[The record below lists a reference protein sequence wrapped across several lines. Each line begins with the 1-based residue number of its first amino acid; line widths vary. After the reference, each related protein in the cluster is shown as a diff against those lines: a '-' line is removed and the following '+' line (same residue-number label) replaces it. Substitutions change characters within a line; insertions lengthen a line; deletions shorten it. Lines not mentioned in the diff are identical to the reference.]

1 MRALSAICGREYASM
16 FRIPLGWVVISL
28 FVCLSSLY
36 FVGRAVIPGGPASL
50 REVFGV
56 WWALLLFLC
65 PSISMRIFSEELRS
79 GTIETSLTA
88 PVPDGVLVV
97 GKYLASVLFLVSML
111 LPTLVYV
118 GVLAALSRPDY
129 GPILS
134 GYAGLILLGMLYLA
148 VGSLASASTSSQ
160 TLAFLGTLF
169 ALLLLDVLPARLA
182 PQLPEQFAKIV
193 YFLSPNLRAN
203 DFYSGLIDTAN
214 IGFFLAASVWF
225 LMLTSLVLQ
234 SRRWR

>member
-16 FRIPLGWVVISL
+16 FRIPLGWVVVAL

-36 FVGRAVIPGGPASL
+36 FMMRVMLPGGAASM

-56 WWALLLFLC
+56 WWALILFLC
-65 PSISMRIFSEELRS
+65 PSVSMRLFSEELRS

-88 PVPDGVLVV
+88 PVADGVLVV
-97 GKYLASVLFLVSML
+97 GKYLASVLFLATML

-118 GVLAALSRPDY
+118 GVLAWLSRPDF
-129 GPILS
+129 GPVVS
-134 GYAGLILLGMLYLA
+134 GYAGLMLLGMLYLA
-148 VGSLASASTSSQ
+148 VGALASACTSSQ

-169 ALLLLDVLPARLA
+169 GLLLLDVLPARIA
-182 PQLPEQFAKIV
+182 PQLPEGLAKVV
-193 YFLSPNLRAN
+193 YMMSPNLRAS
-203 DFYSGLIDTAN
+203 DFYRGLIDTSHVA
-214 IGFFLAASVWF
+214 FFLGASVWF
-225 LMLTSLVLQ
+225 LVLATLVLQ

>member
-16 FRIPLGWVVISL
+16 FRIPLGWVVVSL
-28 FVCLSSLY
+28 FVMLSSIY
-36 FVGRAVIPGGPASL
+36 FMGRAMVPGGAATM

-65 PSISMRIFSEELRS
+65 PSVSMRIFSEELRS

-88 PVPDGVLVV
+88 PVADGVLVV
-97 GKYLASVLFLVSML
+97 GKYLASVLFLITML
-111 LPTLVYV
+111 VPTLAYV
-118 GVLAALSRPDY
+118 AVLAFLSRPDY

-134 GYAGLILLGMLYLA
+134 GYAGLMLLGMLYLA
-148 VGSLASASTSSQ
+148 VGALASACTSSQ

-169 ALLLLDVLPARLA
+169 ALLLLDVLPARIA

-193 YFLSPNLRAN
+193 YMLSPNLRAN
-203 DFYSGLIDTAN
+203 DFYRGLIDTSHIA
-214 IGFFLAASVWF
+214 FFLAGSVWF
-225 LMLTSLVLQ
+225 VVLATLVLQ

>member
-16 FRIPLGWVVISL
+16 FRIPLGWVVVSL
-28 FVCLSSLY
+28 FVMLSSIY
-36 FVGRAVIPGGPASL
+36 FMGRAMVPGGAATM

-65 PSISMRIFSEELRS
+65 PSVSMRIFSEELRS

-88 PVPDGVLVV
+88 PVADGVLVV
-97 GKYLASVLFLVSML
+97 GKYLASVLFLITML
-111 LPTLVYV
+111 VPTLVYV
-118 GVLAALSRPDY
+118 AVLALLSRPDY

-134 GYAGLILLGMLYLA
+134 GYAGLMLLGMLYLA
-148 VGSLASASTSSQ
+148 VGALASACTSSQ

-169 ALLLLDVLPARLA
+169 ALLLLDVLPARIA

-193 YFLSPNLRAN
+193 YMLSPNLRAN
-203 DFYSGLIDTAN
+203 DFYRGLIDTSHIA
-214 IGFFLAASVWF
+214 FFLAGSVWF
-225 LMLTSLVLQ
+225 VVLATLVLQ

>member
-16 FRIPLGWVVISL
+16 FRIPLGWVVVSL
-28 FVCLSSLY
+28 FVCLSSMY
-36 FVGRAVIPGGPASL
+36 FMMRVMVPGGPATM

-65 PSISMRIFSEELRS
+65 PSVSMRLFSEELRS

-88 PVPDGVLVV
+88 PVADGVLVV
-97 GKYLASVLFLVSML
+97 GKYLASAMFLLTML
-111 LPTLVYV
+111 LPTLVFV
-118 GVLAALSRPDY
+118 GVLAWLSRPDY
-129 GPILS
+129 GPVLS

-148 VGSLASASTSSQ
+148 VGALASACTSSQ

-169 ALLLLDVLPARLA
+169 GLLMLDVIPARVA
-182 PQLPEQFAKIV
+182 PQLPEQIAKIV
-193 YFLSPNLRAN
+193 FMLSPSVRAN
-203 DFYSGLIDTAN
+203 DFYRGLIDTSHVA
-214 IGFFLAASVWF
+214 FFLGATVWF
-225 LMLTSLVLQ
+225 LVLATLVLQ